1 MSFGVGFGA
10 TVAWT
15 ALLGYGLVE
24 LIEKAIWELQATQLA
39 ALSLSVTFNLKA
51 QWNFGKWR
59 VPV

>member
-24 LIEKAIWELQATQLA
+24 LIEKAI
-39 ALSLSVTFNLKA
+39 
-51 QWNFGKWR
+51 
-59 VPV
+59 